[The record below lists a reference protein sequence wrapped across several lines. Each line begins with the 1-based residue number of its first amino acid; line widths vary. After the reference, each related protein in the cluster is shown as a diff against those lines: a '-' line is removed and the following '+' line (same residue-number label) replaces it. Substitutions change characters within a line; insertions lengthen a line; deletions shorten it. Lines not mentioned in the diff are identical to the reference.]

1 MKVWTSKFKNKNT
14 ENKKNV
20 LKMFSAKKIN
30 GLRSI
35 KMPTY
40 PSSLYKGVSPSSLSS
55 NATGSVTISN
65 LTNFQELN
73 DIVNGAG
80 DVSLDFN
87 SAANYPTDSNIG
99 TEIVTNRTRT
109 ITDFASIVANLTTVL
124 GNYTT
129 AIASCSSDEQKIA
142 ASFVGL
148 TYNNLQS
155 KMEKITFELNRMN
168 ADLTSLGAEGA
179 TDSLKSVS
187 ARKYPSS
194 FNRFTNTAGG
204 I

>member
-1 MKVWTSKFKNKNT
+1 MSKFKNTNS

-30 GLRSI
+30 SSRSI
-35 KMPTY
+35 QMPTY
-40 PSSLYKGVSPSSLSS
+40 PSSLYKGVSPANLGS
-55 NATGSVTISN
+55 NVTGSITISN
-65 LTNFQELN
+65 LTNYQELN
-73 DIVNGAG
+73 DIVNGSG
-80 DVSLDFN
+80 VSLDFN

-109 ITDFASIVANLTTVL
+109 ITDFASVVSNLSTVL
-124 GNYTT
+124 GAYTT
-129 AIASCSSDEQKIA
+129 AIATCSSDEQKIA

-148 TYNNLQS
+148 SYNNLQS

-179 TDSLKSVS
+179 TDNLKEV
-187 ARKYPSS
+187 ANRYLPSS
-194 FNRFTNTAGG
+194 FNRFTNTPGG

>member
-1 MKVWTSKFKNKNT
+1 
-14 ENKKNV
+14 
-20 LKMFSAKKIN
+20 MFSAKKIN

-40 PSSLYKGVSPSSLSS
+40 PSSLYKGVSPSSLGS
-55 NATGSVTISN
+55 NVTGSVTISN
-65 LTNFQELN
+65 LTNYQELN
-73 DIVNGAG
+73 DIVNGSG
-80 DVSLDFN
+80 VSLDFN

-99 TEIVTNRTRT
+99 TEIIANRTRT
-109 ITDFASIVANLTTVL
+109 LTDFASIVSNLTTVL
-124 GNYTT
+124 GDYTT
-129 AIASCSSDEQKIA
+129 AIATCSADEQKIA

-148 TYNNLQS
+148 SYNNLQS

-168 ADLTSLGAEGA
+168 ADINALGAEGA

>member
-1 MKVWTSKFKNKNT
+1 MSKFKNTNS

-30 GLRSI
+30 SSRSI
-35 KMPTY
+35 QMPTY
-40 PSSLYKGVSPSSLSS
+40 PSSLYKGVSPANLGS
-55 NATGSVTISN
+55 NVTGSITISN
-65 LTNFQELN
+65 LTNYQELN
-73 DIVNGAG
+73 DIVNGSG
-80 DVSLDFN
+80 VSLDFN

-109 ITDFASIVANLTTVL
+109 ITDFASVVSNLSTVL
-124 GNYTT
+124 GAYTT

-148 TYNNLQS
+148 SYNNLQS

-179 TDSLKSVS
+179 TDNLKEV
-187 ARKYPSS
+187 ANRYLPSS
-194 FNRFTNTAGG
+194 FNRFTNTLGG

>member
-40 PSSLYKGVSPSSLSS
+40 PSSLYKGVSPSSLGS
-55 NATGSVTISN
+55 NVTGSVTISN
-65 LTNFQELN
+65 LTNYQELN
-73 DIVNGAG
+73 DIVNGSG
-80 DVSLDFN
+80 VSLDFN

-99 TEIVTNRTRT
+99 TEIIANRTRT
-109 ITDFASIVANLTTVL
+109 ITDFASIVSSLTTVL

-129 AIASCSSDEQKIA
+129 AINSCSDDEKKIA

-148 TYNNLQS
+148 SYNNLQS

-179 TDSLKSVS
+179 TDSLKET
-187 ARKYPSS
+187 ANRHYPSS

>member
-1 MKVWTSKFKNKNT
+1 MSKFKNTNS

-30 GLRSI
+30 SSRSI
-35 KMPTY
+35 QMPTY
-40 PSSLYKGVSPSSLSS
+40 PSSLYKGVSPANLGS
-55 NATGSVTISN
+55 NVTGSITISN
-65 LTNFQELN
+65 LTNYQELN
-73 DIVNGAG
+73 DIVNGSN
-80 DVSLDFN
+80 VSLDFN

-109 ITDFASIVANLTTVL
+109 ITDFASVVSNLSTVL
-124 GNYTT
+124 GAYTT

-148 TYNNLQS
+148 SYNNLQS

-179 TDSLKSVS
+179 TDNLKEV
-187 ARKYPSS
+187 ANRYLPSS
-194 FNRFTNTAGG
+194 FNRFTNTLGG